1 MRVHLVYIEERGRTR
16 NFDGVSPVQQLKAPN
31 ERRRLSETS
40 VARDLGWTDLANE
53 ISLRG
58 ERVPEAA
65 GRGRQDF
72 QKPGIRTPT
81 LDRALS
87 AVSTRKNPGRD
98 RPHAGMQDA
107 VLIAQ

>member
-1 MRVHLVYIEERGRTR
+1 MRVHLVYIEERGHTR
-16 NFDGVSPVQQLKAPN
+16 NFDGVSPVQQLKA
-31 ERRRLSETS
+31 
-40 VARDLGWTDLANE
+40 LANE
-53 ISLRG
+53 ISLLG
-58 ERVPEAA
+58 KRVPEAA
-65 GRGRQDF
+65 CRGRQDF